1 LVSLYF
7 VQKLIKKLKTGNN
20 RSIHLNAS
28 TASYAR
34 LDWYDWSLIDPSLH
48 IKFLHLMMTKQS
60 FSFYLKIIPTELEK
74 KSEQDQITLRKLI
87 ARLDAIT
94 YQSRDEY
101 SEYGTKTFGLGYPML
116 IRKDAIDSSKQNM
129 APILIWYFD
138 IEKDNHS
145 PLTWRI
151 SRNEEHPVVF
161 NDLLGNLIQSQ
172 DKFIL
177 EDVYASLENEPFS
190 EQLLSNFCQKFLSL
204 LQADATQIDKEVK
217 IIPCPDKHS
226 LIKLLEVAPCIR
238 WSGVWGLYRHTKE
251 SIISDLEYLTVNS
264 NLLIGSKD
272 SAEVGKIENQGIL
285 SPIDTDPSQE
295 KILIDFYRNENQ
307 KVVVNG
313 PPGTGKSQTI
323 SALISQELLQGRT
336 CLVICEKK
344 TAQEVIYINLEK
356 IGLSSL
362 CLLADDWIKSRNE
375 AVKAVRFCTDNMED
389 YVADYKNKTFDLD
402 YNEYN
407 TLKERLNS
415 SLATLNSKV
424 WGDDTLSEII
434 SRLSVLEKK
443 YINFSDLINN
453 SYFNKFQFNIES
465 YLNLNNKVKEAV
477 EKFKPYG
484 QTNDLFE
491 YLESPLFKNHTE
503 AYLQEAFSEE
513 VNEVFELVEKLE
525 SCFEKG
531 VEISESQFNDSGKF
545 GFVLKRGLGLF
556 VPKYKSLVQL
566 RKEYFKLLNDVLS
579 HASFLSKL
587 DIETDNK
594 FDLYNAPIHHA
605 YVLKIKS
612 TLGPMVREA
621 NLWSKYVP
629 WRIFL
634 EQLPSG
640 EKAIFKCISKS
651 EIDDWEEALQFV
663 FYHQIF
669 HQNLSALHHQK
680 DFDET
685 RNNIENLE
693 TKLRP
698 ILVDK
703 INHDWQERRLKLVRK
718 KTIKATK
725 LLYNFRK
732 NQQYGSKNSLRKI
745 IHNDVAFFTDFF
757 PVLITNPTVG
767 SSILPMDLGLYDTVI
782 FDESSQLRL
791 EDTFS
796 GALRGKKVLISGD
809 KHQMPP
815 SSYFESTV
823 FFPENNEEE
832 SLTNE
837 ISDDFLA
844 ESDSLLEYAYD
855 TDFKNYYLDFHYRS
869 KHPHLIQFSNAC
881 FYGSRLIPMPAKK
894 DYPPFEYF
902 KVDGVYS
909 KGGINES
916 EAIAVVDYLERIS
929 GNADFFDISV
939 GVATFNI
946 HQRNLILDTLGK
958 RCNENVIFAQ
968 ILNHWLS
975 LGFFVKNLENIQGE
989 ERDLMLISTTFGAN
1003 EEGKFSQHFG
1013 PILRAHG
1020 YKLLNVLF
1028 TRAKSKMAIFTSI
1041 PVSNI
1046 SSYALE
1052 IKEKGITGKSILYA
1066 YLHYVNLLS
1075 SGRIQEGEQLIKFLQ
1090 MNSKDHFYE
1099 PSKIHLTPFKQLI
1112 YKYLLDFNKVEVKV
1126 HESWGG
1132 IVPDFILYKN
1142 GVVSGFVECCDSK
1155 FYSTETGYRHLLFR
1169 SKIYAGY
1176 KVPVFFVMPQSW
1188 YQSDG
1193 EKELNQFIELI

>member
-1 LVSLYF
+1 MVSLQF

-28 TASYAR
+28 TSSYAR
-34 LDWYDWSLIDPSLH
+34 LDWYDWTLIDPSLH

-60 FSFYLKIIPTELEK
+60 FSFFLKITPAELDK
-74 KSEQDQITLRKLI
+74 KCEQDRNNIRKLI
-87 ARLDAIT
+87 ARMDAIA

-116 IRKDAIDSSKQNM
+116 IRKDVLDSSKHNL

-145 PLTWRI
+145 PLTWKI

-161 NDLLGNLIQSQ
+161 NELLGNLIQTQ

-177 EDVYASLENEPFS
+177 EDVYKSLEIEAFN
-190 EQLLSNFCQKFLSL
+190 EQLLTDFCQRFLSL
-204 LQADATQIDKEVK
+204 LQADATEIDKEVK

-226 LIKLLEVAPCIR
+226 LKTLLEVAPCIR

-251 SIISDLEYLTVNS
+251 SIITDLEYLTLNY
-264 NLLIGSKD
+264 NLLNRPKD
-272 SAEVGKIENQGIL
+272 SAEVKKIENQGIL

-307 KVVVNG
+307 KLVVNG

-344 TAQEVIYINLEK
+344 TAQEVIYTNLEK

-375 AVKAVRFCTDNMED
+375 AVKVVRFCTDNMED
-389 YVADYKNKTFDLD
+389 YLADYKNKTFEID
-402 YNEYN
+402 YNEYK
-407 TLKERLNS
+407 TLKEKLNT
-415 SLATLNSKV
+415 SLAALNSKV

-434 SRLSVLEKK
+434 SKLSILDKK
-443 YINFSDLINN
+443 HVNFSYLINA
-453 SYFNKFQFNIES
+453 SYFNEFQFNIEN
-465 YLNLNNKVKEAV
+465 YINLNYKINEAF

-484 QTNDLFE
+484 QVNDLFD

-503 AYLQEAFSEE
+503 VYLQGVFLEEASQL
-513 VNEVFELVEKLE
+513 FELVKKLDN
-525 SCFEKG
+525 CYQNG
-531 VEISESQFNDSGKF
+531 VEIGESQFNESGKF
-545 GFVLKRGLGLF
+545 GFIIKRGLGLF
-556 VPKYKSLVQL
+556 VPKYRILVQL
-566 RKEYFKLLNDVLS
+566 RKKYFKLLNGVLS
-579 HASFLSKL
+579 HAPFLSKL
-587 DIETDNK
+587 DIETDIQL
-594 FDLYNAPIHHA
+594 DLYNAPSQHA
-605 YVLKIKS
+605 LVLKIIS
-612 TLGPMVREA
+612 II
-621 NLWSKYVP
+621 NLLVKESKLWIKYIP

-634 EQLPSG
+634 EQQPEG
-640 EKAIFKCISKS
+640 EKEIFRCISKS
-651 EIDDWEEALQFV
+651 EIGNWEEALQFV

-669 HQNLSALHHQK
+669 NQNLSELHHQR

-685 RNNIENLE
+685 RKKLVNLE
-693 TKLRP
+693 NKLRP

-703 INHDWQERRLKLVRK
+703 INHDWQERRLRLVRK
-718 KTIKATK
+718 RTIKATK

-745 IHNDVAFFTDFF
+745 VQNDVEFFVNFF
-757 PVLITNPTVG
+757 PVFITNPTVG
-767 SSILPMDLGLYDTVI
+767 SSILPMNLDLYDTVI

-796 GALRGKKVLISGD
+796 GILRGKKVLISGD

-815 SSYFESTV
+815 SSYFESIV
-823 FFPENNEEE
+823 FFSDSNEEE
-832 SLTNE
+832 VQPNE
-837 ISDDFLA
+837 LSDDFLA
-844 ESDSLLEYAYD
+844 ESDSLLDYAYD

-869 KHPHLIQFSNAC
+869 KHPYLIQFSNAC
-881 FYGSRLIPMPAKK
+881 FYGSRLIPLPAKK
-894 DYPPFEYF
+894 DYTPFEYF
-902 KVDGVYS
+902 KVNGIYR
-909 KGGINES
+909 KGGVNKS

-929 GNADFFDISV
+929 RNADFFDISI

-946 HQRNLILDTLGK
+946 HQRNLILDILTK
-958 RCNENVIFAQ
+958 RCNENIAFAQ
-968 ILNHWLS
+968 IFNHWLL

-989 ERDLMLISTTFGAN
+989 ERDLMLISTTFGVN

-1013 PILRAHG
+1013 PILRANG

-1041 PVSNI
+1041 PENNI
-1046 SSYALE
+1046 NSYALE
-1052 IKEKGITGKSILYA
+1052 IKERGIAGKSILYA
-1066 YLHYVNLLS
+1066 FLRYVNLLS
-1075 SGRIQEGEQLIKFLQ
+1075 SGKIQEGEQLIKFLQ
-1090 MNSKDHFYE
+1090 INSKGHFYD
-1099 PSKIHLTPFKQLI
+1099 PSKVYLTPFKQLI
-1112 YKYLLDFNKVEVKV
+1112 YKYLLDYNKVEVKV

-1155 FYSTETGYRHLLFR
+1155 FYSKETGYRHLLFR
-1169 SKIYAGY
+1169 SKIYAEY
-1176 KVPVFFVMPQSW
+1176 KVPVFFVMSQSW